1 MTNIVLIF
9 YDVMKFIDSSDK
21 YNEFVQTVKNLSMI
35 DYQVFSLVNHDRVN
49 LEGIMNAKRKVQ
61 DNTSFQIFFEN
72 NFKMSDYA
80 ILNDYINSLKGIY
93 NITGVYFVD
102 SLPNLDVLKSILYKN
117 SYELSAAYGSSEF
130 KLTKKQYV

>member
-80 ILNDYINSLKGIY
+80 VLNDYINSLKGIY

-102 SLPNLDVLKSILYKN
+102 SLSNLDVLKSILYKH
-117 SYELSAAYGSSEF
+117 SYELSAAYGSIEF

>member
-35 DYQVFSLVNHDRVN
+35 DYQVFSLVSHDRVN
-49 LEGIMNAKRKVQ
+49 LEEIMNAKRKVQ

-80 ILNDYINSLKGIY
+80 ILNDYINSLNSIY

-102 SLPNLDVLKSILYKN
+102 SLPNLDVLKSILYNN

>member
-35 DYQVFSLVNHDRVN
+35 DYQIFSLVNHDRVN

-80 ILNDYINSLKGIY
+80 VLNDYINSLKGIY

-102 SLPNLDVLKSILYKN
+102 SLPNLDVLKSILYKH
-117 SYELSAAYGSSEF
+117 SYELSSAYGSFEF